1 MDFADAEL
9 DSFKL
14 VMRRAVSES
23 MEIKLEE
30 CVGIEFELVEK
41 NNRMLMN
48 MSSTV
53 YGLYDVEVING
64 NTTTL
69 ANTFMRSSN
78 DGSLARHITAYAGFE
93 VRLDPPTIIKFTDS
107 PTSSPSSSPTHALQ
121 VVYTGTQ
128 VR

>member
-1 MDFADAEL
+1 MDLVDAEL

-14 VMRRAVSES
+14 VMRRAVSEA
-23 MEIKLEE
+23 MNIKLEE
-30 CVGIEFELVEK
+30 CVRIEFELVKK

-48 MSSTV
+48 MSDSV
-53 YGLYDVEVING
+53 FGLYDVEVING

-69 ANTFMRSSN
+69 ANTFVRSSK
-78 DGSLARHITAYAGFE
+78 DGSLARHITAYAGYE
-93 VRLDPPTIIKFTDS
+93 VELDPPTIIKFTES

>member
-1 MDFADAEL
+1 MDLADAEL

-14 VMRRAVSES
+14 VMRRAVSEA
-23 MEIKLEE
+23 MNIKLEE
-30 CVGIEFELVEK
+30 CVRVEFELVK
-41 NNRMLMN
+41 KKNRMLMN
-48 MSSTV
+48 MSDSV
-53 YGLYDVEVING
+53 FGLYDVEVING

-69 ANTFMRSSN
+69 ANTFVRSSN
-78 DGSLARHITAYAGFE
+78 DGSLARHIIAYAGFE
-93 VRLDPPTIIKFTDS
+93 VKLDPPTIIKFTES